1 MADFRTLL
9 WLLLCLLPSVALSQ
23 VYNQMDASGNITQRD
38 EFGNATDDNASGN
51 FNPNRRDSAKI
62 TKEIPRGVHVWTI
75 DRRFGDVR
83 PAEVDTMPHLYQN
96 SIYNTGIWKEFN
108 TTGSNYTARQNRIFI
123 DRPKTEEF
131 FFVQPYDYTTRHP
144 DQFLFTNTLSPY
156 TNISYDN
163 CGDQQKGED
172 HIDAKFA
179 VNANKRFGFGF
190 DLDYHY
196 NRGYF
201 QYTNNAN
208 FRAALYASYIGDK
221 YQMHALF
228 TDYHRKATENG
239 GITNDDYI
247 THPESFEDAFS
258 EEEIPTVLTKNWNRN
273 NSQHFF
279 LSHRYNIGFYR
290 KVKMTEAEIKAR
302 QFAAA
307 AAKQKQEREAAKAGG
322 SDKTPRRGDIKSGRN
337 ADPVAE
343 QMPSGRPANAK
354 IAGDEPGTAK
364 KEVEQPD
371 TTRIPVES
379 AEAMD
384 SLLAIKAREDSIEAT
399 MKKEYVPVTSII
411 HTLDINSYDRI
422 YQAYATPTG
431 YYAHN
436 YYDRNYE
443 NAYGNDSIYDKNTF
457 TSVKNTFALALL
469 EGFNKYMKAGLKA
482 FVSFDYRQ
490 FKMPDLVGNDTTAY
504 VLNKWTEQGISVG
517 GQISKTQ
524 GRTLHFN
531 LAAEL
536 GVTGREAGA
545 LAVDF
550 ATDLNF
556 KLFGDTVRLAA
567 NAWFHR
573 TNPTFFQ
580 NSYHSKHL
588 WWDQSLK
595 SETRTHLEG
604 VFSYDKTDTRLR
616 VAIDEIQNY
625 TYFGMSYAATTKGR
639 TNLTAGVYQ
648 SSGNINMLT
657 AQLIQ
662 NLHFGIVHWDNVVT
676 YQNSSDPYVLP
687 VPSLNIFSNLY
698 LKFKIARVLLVELGG
713 CATYFTSYTAPD
725 YCPQLNQFAI
735 QQNGA
740 SRIEIGGYPFVDVYA
755 NMHLKRAR
763 FFIAMSHV
771 NAGSGSMK
779 YFLTPHYPTN
789 SRVLHMGVSWNF
801 YN

>member
-1 MADFRTLL
+1 MSDFKTLL
-9 WLLLCLLPSVALSQ
+9 WLLLWLLPSVALSQ
-23 VYNQMDASGNITQRD
+23 VYNQMDAFGNITQRD
-38 EFGNATDDNASGN
+38 EFGNAMDNNQSGN
-51 FNPNRRDSAKI
+51 FNPNRSDSTKVS
-62 TKEIPRGVHVWTI
+62 KEIPRGVRVWTI

-96 SIYNTGIWKEFN
+96 SIYNTGIWKEYN
-108 TTGSNYTARQNRIFI
+108 TIGSNYTARQSRIFI
-123 DRPKTEEF
+123 DRPKTDEF
-131 FFVQPYDYTTRHP
+131 FFVQPYDYMTRQP

-156 TNISYDN
+156 TNLSYDN
-163 CGDQQKGED
+163 CGDQQHGED

-179 VNANKRFGFGF
+179 VNVNKRLGFGF

-201 QYTNNAN
+201 QNTNTAN

-228 TDYHRKATENG
+228 TDYHRKATESG
-239 GITNDDYI
+239 GITSDEYI
-247 THPESFEDAFS
+247 THPESFADAFS
-258 EEEIPTVLTKNWNRN
+258 EDEIPSVLNKNWNRN
-273 NSQHFF
+273 NSTHFF

-307 AAKQKQEREAAKAGG
+307 AAKQKQEREAAKAG
-322 SDKTPRRGDIKSGRN
+322 SDKASRRGDMKSGRN
-337 ADPVAE
+337 GAPVVDE
-343 QMPSGRPANAK
+343 TPSGRPANAK
-354 IAGDEPGTAK
+354 IAGDEPMAGKTE
-364 KEVEQPD
+364 KEQTD
-371 TTRIPVES
+371 TTRLQVES

-411 HTLDINSYDRI
+411 HTLDINTYDRI
-422 YQAYATPTG
+422 YQAYATPAG

-443 NAYGNDSIYDKNTF
+443 NAFSGDSIYDKNTF
-457 TSVKNTFALALL
+457 SSVKNTFALALL

-490 FKMPDLVGNDTTAY
+490 FKMPDIVGNDTTAY
-504 VLNKWTEQGISVG
+504 VLNKWTEQGVSIG

-545 LAVDF
+545 LALDF
-550 ATDLNF
+550 TTDLNF
-556 KLFGDTVRLAA
+556 KLLGDTVRLAA

-573 TNPTFFQ
+573 TKPTFYQ
-580 NSYHSKHL
+580 NNFHSKHI

-604 VFSYDKTDTRLR
+604 MFSYDKTNTRLR
-616 VAIDEIQNY
+616 VAVDEIQNY
-625 TYFGMSYAATTKGR
+625 TYFGMNYTASNTGR

-648 SSGNINMLT
+648 STGNINVLT

-662 NLHFGIVHWDNVVT
+662 NMKFGILNWENVIT
-676 YQNSSDPYVLP
+676 YQNSSDSYVLP
-687 VPSLNIFSNLY
+687 VPTLNVFSNLY
-698 LKFKIARVLLVELGG
+698 LKFRVARVLLVELGG
-713 CATYFTSYTAPD
+713 CATYFTSYKAPD
-725 YCPQLNQFAI
+725 YCPQINQFAV
-735 QQNGA
+735 QQNDA
-740 SRIEIGGYPFVDVYA
+740 SRVDIGGYPWVDVYA

-789 SRVLHMGVSWNF
+789 SRVMHMGVSWNF